1 MVHFEGIEL
10 GENLGTFAS
19 NVSYCLG
26 QGSLVPKPPTL
37 ARTGATAL
45 NNDVIR
51 GVHGARDGNAG
62 KFPALCVKRE
72 R

>member
-37 ARTGATAL
+37 ARTGTTTL

-51 GVHGARDGNAG
+51 SVHGARDGNAG
-62 KFPALCVKRE
+62 KFSRVVCKE
-72 R
+72 